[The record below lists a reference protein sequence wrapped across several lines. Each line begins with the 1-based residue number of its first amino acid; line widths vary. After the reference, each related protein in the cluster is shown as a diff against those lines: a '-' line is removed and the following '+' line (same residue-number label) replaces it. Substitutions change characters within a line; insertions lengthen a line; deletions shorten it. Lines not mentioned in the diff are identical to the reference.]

1 MTDTVLEETTTINTS
16 KKSGSWPERAAIA
29 AQQYHD
35 AFKVGSQQF
44 SNAEMARERAAFTR
58 WKAIE
63 NLDKYLIEFEANF
76 IKSGGKVIWAQDI
89 TDALSAIQDIL
100 KKSSN
105 KLVLKSKT
113 SMAEEIGL
121 KGGLLND
128 GYRTLE
134 TDTGDYIADAAGD
147 HSGHM
152 ILPAI
157 HKSLE
162 EIGELMK
169 KDMVLS
175 HKADA
180 NEIVAKIRQKLRGEF
195 LKAGTGITG
204 CNFLIADPG
213 AIVLTENEGNA
224 QLTASLPKT
233 HIVLAGI
240 EKILPSLN
248 DLDLFL
254 PLVSTYGTGQ
264 EITTYNSIITG
275 PKQSEELDGPE
286 ELYVILLDNGRSEVL
301 SHEIQRQ
308 AMTCIKCGACQ
319 FSCPVYLSA
328 GGGEFS
334 SPLAAVTI
342 PLQSSNLEAQEQAIK
357 YSTLCG
363 SSREVCPVK
372 IDFPRLLLQ
381 NRKLFI
387 DKGLNA
393 RSEKLFYFFWK
404 KAMMKRDIMNWKGIK
419 AGKYIMESLNK
430 SRSGLRDMPT
440 VVPKSFN
447 EQWREKMNFK

>member
-89 TDALSAIQDIL
+89 TDALSAIQEIL
-100 KKSSN
+100 KKSAN

-113 SMAEEIGL
+113 SMADEIGL

-134 TDTGDYIADAAGD
+134 TDTGDYIADASGD

-162 EIGELMK
+162 EIGELLK

-204 CNFLIADPG
+204 CNFLVADPG

-240 EKILPSLN
+240 EKILPSMN

>member
-1 MTDTVLEETTTINTS
+1 
-16 KKSGSWPERAAIA
+16 
-29 AQQYHD
+29 
-35 AFKVGSQQF
+35 
-44 SNAEMARERAAFTR
+44 
-58 WKAIE
+58 
-63 NLDKYLIEFEANF
+63 
-76 IKSGGKVIWAQDI
+76 
-89 TDALSAIQDIL
+89 
-100 KKSSN
+100 
-105 KLVLKSKT
+105 
-113 SMAEEIGL
+113 
-121 KGGLLND
+121 
-128 GYRTLE
+128 
-134 TDTGDYIADAAGD
+134 
-147 HSGHM
+147 
-152 ILPAI
+152 
-157 HKSLE
+157 
-162 EIGELMK
+162 
-169 KDMVLS
+169 
-175 HKADA
+175 
-180 NEIVAKIRQKLRGEF
+180 
-195 LKAGTGITG
+195 
-204 CNFLIADPG
+204 
-213 AIVLTENEGNA
+213 
-224 QLTASLPKT
+224 
-233 HIVLAGI
+233 
-240 EKILPSLN
+240 
-248 DLDLFL
+248 LFL